1 MPDRTRRH
9 RQPATSSSIQSP
21 SSAMPNEASLTP
33 EQAADSLCAIGRRF
47 HARGWVLGTSGNF
60 SVVTCPDPLRLS
72 ITGSSVDK
80 GALEPS
86 HILDIDDTC
95 AVHGGH
101 GNPSAETL
109 LHFEIVRRR
118 GARSVLHTHSVWSTL
133 LSDSHGLDG
142 GIAVEGYEMLKGLD
156 GVRTHEH
163 REWVP
168 IVPNDQDM
176 TRLARVVGST
186 LDRYPDAH
194 GILLQRH
201 GLYTWG
207 ASLPEAVRHTE
218 ILEFLFETIGRTA
231 TYGMYRSRGGQ
242 HGTAQDS

>member
-1 MPDRTRRH
+1 
-9 RQPATSSSIQSP
+9 
-21 SSAMPNEASLTP
+21 MPNASLLSP
-33 EQAADSLCAIGRRF
+33 KAAAELLCSIGRRF

-60 SVVTCPDPLRLS
+60 SVVTSRDPLRLS

-80 GALEPS
+80 GMLEPS
-86 HILDIDDTC
+86 HILDIDDRCT
-95 AVHGGH
+95 VHGGH

-109 LHFEIVRRR
+109 LHYEIVRRR
-118 GARSVLHTHSVWSTL
+118 GAGAVLHTHSVWSTL

-142 GIAVEGYEMLKGLD
+142 GVTIEGYEMLKGLD
-156 GVRTHEH
+156 GVRTHDH

-176 TRLARVVGST
+176 TRLARVVANT
-186 LDRYPDAH
+186 LDEHPAAH
-194 GILLQRH
+194 GVLLQRH

-207 ASLPEAVRHTE
+207 STLAEAVRHIE

-231 TYGMYRSRGGQ
+231 SYRSRGGQ
-242 HGTAQDS
+242 HGIAQDS

>member
-1 MPDRTRRH
+1 
-9 RQPATSSSIQSP
+9 
-21 SSAMPNEASLTP
+21 MPNVYSVTP
-33 EQAADSLCAIGRRF
+33 EQAAEFLTAVGRRF

-60 SVVTCPDPLRLS
+60 SVVTCRDPLRLS
-72 ITGSSVDK
+72 ITASSVDK

-86 HILDIDDTC
+86 HIIDIDDQCT
-95 AVHGGH
+95 VHGGY

-109 LHFEIVRRR
+109 LHLEIARRR
-118 GARSVLHTHSVWSTL
+118 GAGAILHTHSVWATM
-133 LSDSHGLDG
+133 LSDRHGLDG
-142 GIAVEGYEMLKGLD
+142 GISIEGYEMLKGLD

-176 TRLARVVGST
+176 TRLARVVGTT
-186 LDRYPDAH
+186 LDTNPAAH
-194 GILLQRH
+194 AILLQRH

-207 ASLPEAVRHTE
+207 ASLADAVRHIE

-231 TYGMYRSRGGQ
+231 TYRSRGGQ
-242 HGTAQDS
+242 HGIAQDS

>member
-1 MPDRTRRH
+1 
-9 RQPATSSSIQSP
+9 
-21 SSAMPNEASLTP
+21 MPNADALRPEDAAEQLT
-33 EQAADSLCAIGRRF
+33 AVGRRF

-60 SVVTCPDPLRLS
+60 SVVTCRDPLRLS
-72 ITGSSVDK
+72 ITASSVDK

-86 HILDIDDTC
+86 QIIDVDDNC
-95 AVHGGH
+95 GVHGGY

-118 GARSVLHTHSVWSTL
+118 GAGAVLHTHSVWGTL

-142 GIAVEGYEMLKGLD
+142 GLTIEGYEMLKGLD

-168 IVPNDQDM
+168 IVANDQDM
-176 TRLARVVGST
+176 TRLAGVVGST
-186 LDRYPDAH
+186 LDRDRAAH
-194 GILLQRH
+194 AILLQRH

-207 ASLPEAVRHTE
+207 ATLADAVRHIE
-218 ILEFLFETIGRTA
+218 ILEFLFETMGRTA
-231 TYGMYRSRGGQ
+231 TYRSRGGQ
-242 HGTAQDS
+242 HGIAQDS

>member
-1 MPDRTRRH
+1 VTARHPDV
-9 RQPATSSSIQSP
+9 A
-21 SSAMPNEASLTP
+21 ESL
-33 EQAADSLCAIGRRF
+33 AAAGRRF
-47 HARGWVLGTSGNF
+47 YARGWVLGTSGNF
-60 SVVTCPDPLRLS
+60 SVVTHRDPLRLA
-72 ITGSSVDK
+72 ITASSVDK
-80 GALEPS
+80 GALDAS
-86 HILDIDDTC
+86 RILDVDETC
-95 AVHGGH
+95 TVHGGT

-118 GARSVLHTHSVWSTL
+118 GAAAVLHTHSVWGTM

-142 GIAVEGYEMLKGLD
+142 GLDIEGYEMLKGLD
-156 GVRTHEH
+156 GVRTHAH

-176 TRLARVVGST
+176 TRLSGVVGET
-186 LDRYPDAH
+186 LDAH
-194 GILLQRH
+194 PAAHAILLQRH

-207 ASLPEAVRHTE
+207 TSLADAVRHVE

-231 TYGMYRSRGGQ
+231 AYRSRGGN

>member
-1 MPDRTRRH
+1 
-9 RQPATSSSIQSP
+9 
-21 SSAMPNEASLTP
+21 MPNAPMSVVDAAEAL
-33 EQAADSLCAIGRRF
+33 AAAGRRF

-60 SVVTCPDPLRLS
+60 SVVTSRDPLRLA
-72 ITGSSVDK
+72 ITASSVDK

-86 HILDIDDTC
+86 QILDIDEAC
-95 AVHGGH
+95 AVHGGI

-118 GARSVLHTHSVWSTL
+118 GAGAVLHTHSVWSTL
-133 LSDSHGLDG
+133 LSDSHGLDRG
-142 GIAVEGYEMLKGLD
+142 LGIEGYEMLKGLD

-176 TRLARVVGST
+176 TRLARVLGDA
-186 LDRYPDAH
+186 LQQHPEAH

-207 ASLPEAVRHTE
+207 ASLGEAVRHVE
-218 ILEFLFETIGRTA
+218 ILEFLFETLGRTA
-231 TYGMYRSRGGQ
+231 MYRSRGGH
-242 HGTAQDS
+242 HGIAQDS